1 MTDNNGKG
9 CEDLG
14 FTFLKNKEGFT
25 LLHHN
30 KVATILRGR
39 KAQKFEIDIEY
50 MDFSGQQHL
59 MARLTGNY
67 KRGNEKALKNRNSK

>member
-1 MTDNNGKG
+1 MTDE
-9 CEDLG
+9 EDLG

-39 KAQKFEIDIEY
+39 KAQKFEADIDH
-50 MDFSGQQHL
+50 MSFSGQQHL
-59 MARLTGNY
+59 MARVTGNY
-67 KRGNEKALKNRNSK
+67 KRGNEKALKTRKNR